1 MRGEIVNMKINL
13 KNILA
18 KQNILAFLTFFL
30 LTGCAKNTFKQNILG
45 RWETDLT
52 LDTEIGMDIDN
63 PSVSSGVIRYKM
75 IGSFEFFEN
84 GEFISRNEK
93 KFERYTP
100 LNELGRS
107 VDTSEIAKLFS
118 ETVEMRGSYKINEN
132 ILRYNL
138 KFIKFNDGNEIDYEK
153 YLEDSDMDIAG
164 SVISVYYKIEDGNLI
179 IDSNSGTS
187 EKITY
192 KRRDF

>member
-1 MRGEIVNMKINL
+1 MKINL

-18 KQNILAFLTFFL
+18 KRNILTFLAFFL
-30 LTGCAKNTFKQNILG
+30 LVGCAKNTFKQNILG

-52 LDTEIGMDIDN
+52 LDTEIGMDVDN
-63 PSVSSGVIRYKM
+63 PDVSSGVIRYKM
-75 IGSFEFFEN
+75 IASFEFFEN
-84 GEFISRNEK
+84 GEFVSRNEK

-100 LNELGRS
+100 LNEIGRS

-138 KFIKFNDGNEIDYEK
+138 NFIKFNDGDEIDYEK
-153 YLEDSDMDIAG
+153 YLEENDMGIEG
-164 SVISVYYKIEDGNLI
+164 SVISVYYKIDDGDLI
-179 IDSNSGTS
+179 IDSGGGTS
-187 EKITY
+187 EKIRY
-192 KRRDF
+192 KRQDF